1 MRDSFSRLKKFME
14 ECREITMSDVGF
26 RCAIK
31 ERWFLLKAWYL
42 FFGLLGQAGLIR
54 SSNWKPTQS
63 VKRYEQVTSPTR
75 HAPTNH
81 QLCVRLQTSQRPR
94 SL

>member
-1 MRDSFSRLKKFME
+1 MRDSFSRLKKFVE

-63 VKRYEQVTSPTR
+63 VKRYEQVTS
-75 HAPTNH
+75 
-81 QLCVRLQTSQRPR
+81 
-94 SL
+94 